1 MLKRRTRAPAPN
13 LLDLAPRREVQAVR
27 SPEGRAILLRPKF
40 HRGPLARWVQPR
52 LRRPYY
58 RIHLDEI
65 GTFVWD
71 HIDGAT
77 TVGAIAEGAREHFG
91 ERIEPIYDRL
101 QLFLQQLEQGKMI
114 KIPR

>member
-1 MLKRRTRAPAPN
+1 MARRTAPARN
-13 LLDLAPRREVQAVR
+13 LLDLAPTREVGAER
-27 SPEGRAILLRPKF
+27 TAEGRVVLLRPRFKS
-40 HRGPLARWVQPR
+40 GPLARWVQPR

-58 RIHLDEI
+58 RIHLDDI

-77 TVGAIAEGAREHFG
+77 TVGAIADGARAEFG
-91 ERIEPIYDRL
+91 ERIEPVYERL
-101 QLFLQQLEQGKMI
+101 HLFLQQLEQGKMI